1 MPWPIMFHCVG
12 VWILSVSHLC
22 RYVWNVTSGSAATV
36 TALARK
42 EVQRTSARVAGLAV
56 QRQFA

>member
-1 MPWPIMFHCVG
+1 MFHCEG

-22 RYVWNVTSGSAATV
+22 RYFWNVTSGSAATV
-36 TALARK
+36 TALARR
-42 EVQRTSARVAGLAV
+42 EVQRTSARIAGLAV